1 MRIDENVPEG
11 LREAMRRQ
19 NDIEMREDH
28 ERGAL
33 SLPTGIPENCKVDQ
47 GRDHVEPSFIL
58 GDACT
63 NGVVRMR
70 MYDGNDK
77 GYYDSVFCGP
87 SHTSFLAGLKS
98 DGISLNMGNR
108 DFKTQSDRG
117 KRPRRLRSDRGRQH
131 KRQL

>member
-19 NDIEMREDH
+19 NDIEMREDY

-47 GRDHVEPSFIL
+47 GRVHVEPSFIL

-77 GYYDSVFCGP
+77 GYYDTVFCGS

-98 DGISLNMGNR
+98 DGINLNMGNF
-108 DFKTQSDRG
+108 DSIIQSKRAR
-117 KRPRRLRSDRGRQH
+117 RPRTLHS
-131 KRQL
+131 KNSKYCKK